1 MSSSARADRRAFLA
15 HGAALATA
23 SLLPRPARAQRRVIV
38 DGAGRKVDVPPKA
51 SRIFAAGPPASILV
65 FAVAP
70 DALLGWTTPFR
81 PAERPYLPDKYL
93 ELPVTG
99 RLTGR
104 GGSANLEAVIGMR
117 ADVVID
123 YGAINDTYISLADR
137 VQQQTSIPYLL
148 LDGAFDRIPEAMHA
162 VAAIAGTETNVDSLA
177 RYARDIVDD
186 VAKRVSRIPQAR
198 RPRVYYGRGPRG
210 LDTGLAG
217 SINMEVFERIG
228 AINVAAELGRGGL
241 VQVSLEQ
248 VLAWNP
254 EVIVTTDPNYFA
266 SVRRDPLWRQVAA
279 VQTGRVHLAPAHP
292 FGWIDFPPS
301 INRLIG
307 VRWLGSVLYP
317 ELFTEDLRPAVR
329 EFYLRC
335 YHRRPSDA
343 QVDGLVLTAARVP
356 PP

>member
-1 MSSSARADRRAFLA
+1 MSSSARAERRSFLA
-15 HGAALATA
+15 CGAALATA
-23 SLLPRPARAQRRVIV
+23 SLLPRPARAQRRVV
-38 DGAGRKVDVPPKA
+38 TDGAGRKVEIPAKA

-81 PAERPYLPDKYL
+81 APERPYVPDKYAN
-93 ELPVTG
+93 LPVTG

-104 GGSANLEAVIGMR
+104 GGSANLEAVIALR

-123 YGAINDTYISLADR
+123 YGAVNDTYVSLADR
-137 VQQQTSIPYLL
+137 VQQQTGIPYLL
-148 LDGAFDRIPEAMHA
+148 LDGAFDRIPEAMRM
-162 VAAIAGTETNVDSLA
+162 VAAIAGDEAGADGLA
-177 RYARDIVDD
+177 RYARGIVDD
-186 VAKRVSRIPQAR
+186 VARRVATVPQAR

-217 SINMEVFERIG
+217 SINMEVFERVG
-228 AINVAAELGRGGL
+228 AVNVAAELGRGGL

-254 EVIVTTDPNYFA
+254 DVIVTTDPNYFE

-279 VQTGRVHLAPAHP
+279 VRTGRVHLAPAHP

-307 VRWLGSVLYP
+307 VRWLGSVLHP
-317 ELFTEDLRPAVR
+317 DLFTEDLRPAVQ
-329 EFYLRC
+329 EFYTRC

-343 QVDGLVLTAARVP
+343 QLDALVATAARSP
-356 PP
+356 